1 MTGFARAEGEV
12 SGCLWTW
19 EAKSVNA
26 RGLEVRCRLP
36 QGLESIEPAVRQ
48 RVAGAVKRGNVS
60 LTLQVLWI
68 SGQQVVRINEDVLQ
82 RLLSL
87 VADIQNRLGEFR
99 PPSPDGLLA
108 LRGVIETSDS
118 IPTGEAREA
127 LEAALLAGVDRALS
141 ELARVRR
148 SEGMRL
154 ATILASHL
162 DRLAGLCDRA
172 FDLAATQPAAIL
184 VRLSQQL
191 TALLGET
198 PALSADR
205 LAQEA
210 ALLAAKADPREE
222 LDRLRAHEQAAAALL
237 QADGPV
243 GRQLDFLCQEFNREA
258 NTLCSKSADLDLTRV
273 GLDLKAVIE
282 QVREQVQNIE

>member
-1 MTGFARAEGEV
+1 MTGFARAEGEAC
-12 SGCLWTW
+12 GCLWIW

-36 QGLESIEPAVRQ
+36 QGLEGIEPAVRQ
-48 RVAGAVKRGNVS
+48 RVTSAFKRGNVS
-60 LTLQVLWI
+60 LALQILWT

-82 RLLSL
+82 RLLAL
-87 VADIQNRLGEFR
+87 VAEIQGRLGNSR

-108 LRGVIETSDS
+108 LRGVIETSDP
-118 IPTGEAREA
+118 IPTGEARET
-127 LEAALLAGVDRALS
+127 LEAALLAGLDRALA
-141 ELARVRR
+141 ELSRVRR
-148 SEGMRL
+148 AEGERL
-154 ATILASHL
+154 AAVLRGHL
-162 DRLAGLCDRA
+162 DRLAELCGRA
-172 FDLAATQPAAIL
+172 FDLAAAQPPAIL
-184 VRLSQQL
+184 ARLNQQL
-191 TALLGET
+191 AALLAET
-198 PALSADR
+198 PAFPADR

-222 LDRLRAHEQAAAALL
+222 LDRIRAHEQAALALL

-258 NTLCSKSADLDLTRV
+258 NTLCSKSADIDLTRL